1 MEHGHAAKRLGSPMG
16 PTRPSFL
23 SPRTLQRHALLIVLG
38 ILTVILS
45 LSTPSFFT
53 SQNILNL
60 LDQVA
65 VIGVVACGMTVV
77 MIAGGFDLSVG
88 AVVAL
93 SAVVIAIAA
102 PAGGVVAIAA
112 GIAAAAVVGLV
123 NGGLISK
130 ARVNPFVVTLG
141 MMTIIRGLSLV
152 ISDGHSVYDLPSWFG
167 FLGAS
172 DVGPVS
178 WGIISFVVVAVGT
191 HVMLRHSRYGRT
203 LYALGSNEEA
213 SWLAGINTGRA
224 KTLAYV
230 ISAALAGFAGLI
242 LAGQISEASPI
253 AGQGYELQAIAAVII
268 GGTRLGGGAGTII
281 GTVIGALMLGVID
294 NGLVLLGVAP
304 YWQGVVQGSIIIAAV
319 GLAAYEKR
327 GGGA

>member
-1 MEHGHAAKRLGSPMG
+1 
-16 PTRPSFL
+16 
-23 SPRTLQRHALLIVLG
+23 
-38 ILTVILS
+38 
-45 LSTPSFFT
+45 
-53 SQNILNL
+53 
-60 LDQVA
+60 
-65 VIGVVACGMTVV
+65 
-77 MIAGGFDLSVG
+77 
-88 AVVAL
+88 
-93 SAVVIAIAA
+93 
-102 PAGGVVAIAA
+102 
-112 GIAAAAVVGLV
+112 
-123 NGGLISK
+123 
-130 ARVNPFVVTLG
+130 
-141 MMTIIRGLSLV
+141 
-152 ISDGHSVYDLPSWFG
+152 
-167 FLGAS
+167 
-172 DVGPVS
+172 VS

-268 GGTRLGGGAGTII
+268 GGTALAGGR
-281 GTVIGALMLGVID
+281 GTVVGSVLGV
-294 NGLVLLGVAP
+294 LVFTSITNLFIVNDLAVEYQLGVAP